1 MARYSFLPATSIPP
15 PSPHTMSLLTPP
27 HTSHRNEKEKENK
40 FPEPPVA
47 GPSTRTVVW
56 AAKDVIHSLATPIKH
71 VSISSK
77 HRPSTSKSI
86 LKSLP
91 ENYLLE
97 FPAVVKKRETTP
109 EPADPLVDLHYL
121 DHPVDQILSNGE
133 DSEEALGKLTEAYN
147 VLAARLRTSITE
159 ATDAD
164 ASWPIFQ
171 PLRKNKQAFVDAVV
185 RDVKRA
191 LVDPMSHNV
200 HATEE
205 VASKLASYAL
215 PSPANS
221 PTKKKGGLS
230 EEQVKYARDL
240 GTTCHSVIKLLA
252 AMLCF
257 PAIYNIFEG
266 TLRYFLAYNLHSLSF

>member
-1 MARYSFLPATSIPP
+1 
-15 PSPHTMSLLTPP
+15 MSLLTPP
-27 HTSHRNEKEKENK
+27 HTSHRSEKEKENK
-40 FPEPPVA
+40 FPDPPVA
-47 GPSTRTVVW
+47 GPSTRTVAW
-56 AAKDVIHSLATPIKH
+56 ATKDVIHSLATPIKH

-97 FPAVVKKRETTP
+97 LPSVSKKRETTP

-121 DHPVDQILSNGE
+121 DHPVDQILMNGE
-133 DSEEALGKLTEAYN
+133 DSEEALGKLIEGYN
-147 VLAARLRTSITE
+147 VLIARLRSSITE
-159 ATDAD
+159 KTDAD

-171 PLRKNKQAFVDAVV
+171 PLRKNREAFVDALV

-200 HATEE
+200 SATEE

-252 AMLCF
+252 VMLCL
-257 PAIYNIFEG
+257 PAIYNVFEG
-266 TLRYFLAYNLHSLSF
+266 QSSHSLAYNLRSLYSF